1 MIITLKKN
9 QNINGEQFL
18 KNDEFNLIG
27 INWSENSSQ
36 QYYLQK
42 AGKRYVADSSLFDFK
57 LIKQTLPLRPLT

>member
-42 AGKRYVADSSLFDFK
+42 ADKRYVADSSLFDFK
-57 LIKQTLPLRPLT
+57 LIKQTLPS